1 MRLRIRDMREDKD
14 LTQQAVADMLNCDRS
29 LYSRY
34 ERQEREVPLWV
45 VNKLAEYYG
54 TSVDYLIGRTDE
66 RSPYLPAKYK

>member
-1 MRLRIRDMREDKD
+1 MREDKD